1 MKAYTKEHFS
11 PIGKII
17 PERNVEMVKGINI
30 GVKVPNMGINL
41 NECPPSKIINV
52 FKWIFICVYKFQI
65 NGNKI
70 ISGRSNISGR
80 SK

>member
-1 MKAYTKEHFS
+1 MKKRDTLIDRFALKAYTKEHFS
-11 PIGKII
+11 PTGKII

-52 FKWIFICVYKFQI
+52 FKWIYIHLCV
-65 NGNKI
+65 
-70 ISGRSNISGR
+70 
-80 SK
+80 